1 MNAHDNIKKHTIDDR
16 NIFLNI
22 FWLIFELLIII
33 LVKNIRPKVSI
44 VVPII
49 LLIGKKKFIN
59 NVIILKRII
68 PNIGISDM
76 LSLDILSLKKNKESI
91 APKEN
96 ITELVKT
103 MLNKSEPIYLKIKII
118 NVNICVFQ

>member
-1 MNAHDNIKKHTIDDR
+1 M
-16 NIFLNI
+16 
-22 FWLIFELLIII
+22 III
-33 LVKNIRPKVSI
+33 LVKNIRPKISI

-59 NVIILKRII
+59 NVIKLKRII

-91 APKEN
+91 EPNEK
-96 ITELVKT
+96 ITELDKT
-103 MLNKSEPIYLKIKII
+103 MLNKSEIIYLKINII
-118 NVNICVFQ
+118 NVNICFFQ

>member
-1 MNAHDNIKKHTIDDR
+1 
-16 NIFLNI
+16 
-22 FWLIFELLIII
+22 
-33 LVKNIRPKVSI
+33 LVKNIRPKINI

-76 LSLDILSLKKNKESI
+76 LSLVTLSLKKNKESI
-91 APKEN
+91 VPKEK

-103 MLNKSEPIYLKIKII
+103 MLNKSEVIYFKIKII
-118 NVNICVFQ
+118 NVNICFFQ